1 MKKPR
6 AVSHF
11 GSLFIACVMTL
22 SGCATPTG
30 PNIFAE
36 SRNSISSIN
45 VSVGDFAPGGI
56 SSIGADPG
64 KEATRGAIVG
74 AAPGAVGMTAI
85 APMCS
90 NLYTAG
96 VCAVFLPI
104 FGMMTV
110 AGGGA
115 GATHGESSGSM
126 KAQAQRALA
135 QAISED
141 AAQRSLL
148 LRVVEYGTSTTN
160 LTFDH
165 TPNGRSDKPFSDA
178 YLDVAIIKA
187 DGIDMQGGF
196 WGIVSTHYAVS
207 LEARARLKR
216 RSDGVIMADQAYRYV
231 SIPRTPHEWSSD
243 KGRRLI
249 SEIDN
254 GYRQLA
260 EWIIDDYFLSIQEAK
275 APKESTGSKE
285 SAVFGEVASSK
296 PVESPHPV
304 MPIPVE
310 PAVNFCKPIVIS
322 GIPFPP
328 IQLIDLMAAVG
339 QAAIKKPCD
348 KSTPYITIASLTPT
362 AVNSLRPTLRWN
374 FDKDALRNRV
384 EGMQT
389 ESSKPLSFSTKPQ
402 RPANSL
408 SNVRYEVR
416 VFLAEEVPSFHAG
429 KKKELRAILP
439 IYEKSGLVDSVH
451 VLEKDIAP
459 CSQYFWTTRAIF
471 ELNGATHSTEWAGN
485 YWSVFE
491 GNFEPTKL
499 RKALSNER
507 LMLMRGKPLDLAFP
521 FSTPCNGKP
530 MKEATKEIENNNV
543 TIETP
548 QTQEIKK
555 PASMQSTSSYNS
567 ATRPSIM
574 PDPPEVTS
582 SPSVVGTFLGKEI
595 KTSGLAGLVKGIEI
609 KLSFTNR
616 MEKDIAKIKG
626 KVKLLDDTGKEIGL
640 VSFHSE
646 SRIPSDGNI
655 DITQT
660 IYPIIFPGYS
670 KLKGLE
676 QEKIKAEF
684 TFESIEFAD
693 GSKSTN

>member
-1 MKKPR
+1 MKKTKT
-6 AVSHF
+6 VNHY

-30 PNIFAE
+30 PDIFAE

-45 VSVGDFAPGGI
+45 ASVGDFAPGGV

-64 KEATRGAIVG
+64 KEATKGAIVG
-74 AAPGAVGMTAI
+74 AAPGAVGMAAI

-90 NLYTAG
+90 NPYTAG

-126 KAQAQRALA
+126 KAQAQRALT

-160 LTFDH
+160 LTFD
-165 TPNGRSDKPFSDA
+165 TPNGRSDKPSSDA

-216 RSDGVIMADQAYRYV
+216 RSDGVIMADQTYRYV

-275 APKESTGSKE
+275 APKESTGTKG
-285 SAVFGEVASSK
+285 SAVFGEAASSK

-304 MPIPVE
+304 MPIPME

-374 FDKDALRNRV
+374 FDIDALRNRIDSI
-384 EGMQT
+384 QT
-389 ESSKPLSFSTKPQ
+389 ETSKPLSFSTKPQ

-507 LMLMRGKPLDLAFP
+507 LMLMRGKPLDYAFP
-521 FSTPCNGKP
+521 FSTPCDGKP
-530 MKEATKEIENNNV
+530 MEKSLKDIRNNNEVTEAT
-543 TIETP
+543 
-548 QTQEIKK
+548 QAQEMKK
-555 PASMQSTSSYNS
+555 PASSLSTSPSNS
-567 ATRPSIM
+567 ETSPTIRPSS
-574 PDPPEVTS
+574 PEAASPTS
-582 SPSVVGTFLGKEI
+582 LVGAFIGKEI

-626 KVKLLDDTGKEIGL
+626 KVKLIDDTGKEIGL

-684 TFESIEFAD
+684 IFESIEFAD